1 MGGIRVMILLV
12 SEAFPS
18 SLFVLQAVSNSA
30 YAEHVPPDLVP
41 EMADVRAYAEYVLH
55 HPVLG
60 VADVRAYAG
69 HVPFHS
75 LFGIVV
81 VQEEVVTCCSAYAEK
96 EAGEQVRR

>member
-1 MGGIRVMILLV
+1 MILLV

-41 EMADVRAYAEYVLH
+41 EMADVRAYA
-55 HPVLG
+55 
-60 VADVRAYAG
+60 G